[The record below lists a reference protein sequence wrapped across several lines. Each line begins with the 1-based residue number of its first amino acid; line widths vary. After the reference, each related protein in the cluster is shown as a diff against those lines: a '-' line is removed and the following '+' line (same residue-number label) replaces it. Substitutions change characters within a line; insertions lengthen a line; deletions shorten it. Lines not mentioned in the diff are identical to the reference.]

1 MPKPQDPSMLPIT
14 TPSADA
20 DASNAPYTA
29 LLGLAPLD
37 AATLVARVTHGLA
50 FDTIEHLSTSIELPL
65 TRIGELVNIPRTTM
79 QRRRKEGHL
88 HPDESDRLVRM
99 ARIID
104 RALDLFAH
112 DADAARRWLDT
123 PRPALG
129 GATPLDFA
137 RTDPGAREVEDL
149 IGRLEHGIPS

>member
-1 MPKPQDPSMLPIT
+1 MAKPDHPSMLPIT
-14 TPSADA
+14 TSSDDDA
-20 DASNAPYTA
+20 TSSAPYTA
-29 LLGLAPLD
+29 LLGLEPLD
-37 AATLVARVTHGLA
+37 AAALVTRVTQGLA

-65 TRIGELVNIPRTTM
+65 TRISELVNIPRTTM

-112 DADAARRWLDT
+112 DAAAARRWLDT